1 MNLISIYLEKF
12 RSVHAQS
19 QQLKRLI
26 LEMVSDRSGVVVSE
40 EGIKIFENVLTITCS
55 SSVQM
60 NEIYL
65 HKAAILLDLG
75 LNLST
80 NHIKEIRLCFR

>member
-12 RSVHAQS
+12 RSAHAQS
-19 QQLKRLI
+19 QQFKRLI
-26 LEMVSDRSGVVVSE
+26 LEMIRGRSGVIVGE
-40 EGIKIFENVLTITCS
+40 EGIKIFENVLTIICP

-65 HKAAILLDLG
+65 HKASILLDLG